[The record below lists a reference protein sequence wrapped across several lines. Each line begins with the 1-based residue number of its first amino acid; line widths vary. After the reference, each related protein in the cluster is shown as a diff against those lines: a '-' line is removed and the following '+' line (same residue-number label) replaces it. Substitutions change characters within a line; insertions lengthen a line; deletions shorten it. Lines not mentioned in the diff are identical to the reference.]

1 MRGKLLKLIIL
12 FTVISAA
19 LPSFAAVS
27 FAQSPDFVKVGISY
41 GSSAPSSA
49 TVSSASGLFIGSSYG
64 DSLSKSGSALDGV
77 TSVTLKRDSGAIN
90 VLDPDGN
97 VLAVLTGDGTE
108 CIASEG
114 YFTSGEPVEYKG
126 KAYRGGIMPYLNS
139 QGQMNILNYISM
151 EDYVKG
157 VLNSEMGH
165 NSDLEALKAQAVT
178 ARSFAAAHE
187 ANHESQGFNVCT
199 TTHCQV
205 YAGVSGEY
213 DRTNQAVDETRG
225 QMMYYNGQ
233 PVAGFYYANSGGHTE
248 NSEDVWSEAL
258 GYLRAKPDEF
268 SPNLEWTVE
277 LSKKE
282 LNRVL
287 SGKIGDVKSVT
298 IDGVNASGY
307 VASLTINGA
316 KSSITVTKD
325 PIRSVFGSAATLK
338 SRRFTIDTRGG
349 SITYGFSGDQRASEV
364 PDTASILSAQEESA
378 RNYYASGNVASAV
391 LGNSM
396 YAVSASGTSQID
408 LSGMSIM
415 ASGGQTITATVPSN
429 EPPAVD
435 PPAVDPI
442 PPNPPSNG
450 VCTVYLNSSSDVLII
465 SGKGYGHGVGMAQQ
479 GAQQMGSRGYS
490 YIDILKY
497 YYTGIE
503 VR

>member
-1 MRGKLLKLIIL
+1 MRGKLLKLITLIAVMII
-12 FTVISAA
+12 TSSA
-19 LPSFAAVS
+19 FATVS
-27 FAQSPDFVKVGISY
+27 FAQSPNFVKVGISY

-49 TVSSASGLFIGSSYG
+49 EVSSAAGLFIGSSYG
-64 DSLSKSGSALDGV
+64 DSLTKSSNALDGV
-77 TSVTLKRDSGAIN
+77 TSVTLKRNSGIIN
-90 VLDPDGN
+90 VLGPDGN
-97 VLAVLTGDGTE
+97 VLAVLNGDGTE

-139 QGQMNILNYISM
+139 QGQMNILNYVNM

-157 VLNSEMGH
+157 VLNSEMGY

-213 DRTNQAVDETRG
+213 DRTNQAVDETQG

-258 GYLRAKPDEF
+258 GYLRARPDEF
-268 SPNLEWTVE
+268 SPELAWTVE
-277 LSKKE
+277 LSKND

-287 SGKIGDVKSVT
+287 SGKVGDVKSVT
-298 IDGVNASGY
+298 IDGVNPSGY
-307 VASLTINGA
+307 VASLTVNGER
-316 KSSITVTKD
+316 SSVTVTKD
-325 PIRSVFGSAATLK
+325 SIRSMFGSATTLK

-349 SITYGFSGDQRASEV
+349 SITYGSGEVRQASAEPEPAAV
-364 PDTASILSAQEESA
+364 SVQAENAA
-378 RNYYASGNVASAV
+378 NYYAVGNIASAF

-396 YAVSASGTSQID
+396 YAVSASGSSQIN
-408 LSGMSIM
+408 LSGMNIM
-415 ASGGQTITATVPSN
+415 GSGGQTVTAVVPSN
-429 EPPAVD
+429 DPPIID
-435 PPAVDPI
+435 PPAVDPVQPNI
-442 PPNPPSNG
+442 PSSG

-479 GAQQMGSRGYS
+479 GAQQMGSMGYS

-503 VR
+503 IR